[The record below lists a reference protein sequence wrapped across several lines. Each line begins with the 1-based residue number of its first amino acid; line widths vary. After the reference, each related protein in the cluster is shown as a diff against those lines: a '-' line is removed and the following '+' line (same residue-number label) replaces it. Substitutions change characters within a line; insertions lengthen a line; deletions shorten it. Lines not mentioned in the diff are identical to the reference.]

1 MTDIPK
7 CPNCG
12 STAQVR
18 LVDVHEYINNT
29 KDHFFQRE
37 VYECGCGCA
46 FQLKISGS
54 IKVEI
59 FDIKTEVLE

>member
-1 MTDIPK
+1 MSIPK

-18 LVDVHEYINNT
+18 LVDVRKLISNT
-29 KDHFFQRE
+29 NGHFFQRE

-46 FQLKISGS
+46 FQLKMSGEV
-54 IKVEI
+54 KV
-59 FDIKTEVLE
+59 EVLE

>member
-1 MTDIPK
+1 MRDIPK

-18 LVDVHEYINNT
+18 LVNVMKLFTNT
-29 KDHFFQRE
+29 NGHFFQQE

-46 FQLKISGS
+46 FRLEMSGGV
-54 IKVEI
+54 KVE
-59 FDIKTEVLE
+59 VLT